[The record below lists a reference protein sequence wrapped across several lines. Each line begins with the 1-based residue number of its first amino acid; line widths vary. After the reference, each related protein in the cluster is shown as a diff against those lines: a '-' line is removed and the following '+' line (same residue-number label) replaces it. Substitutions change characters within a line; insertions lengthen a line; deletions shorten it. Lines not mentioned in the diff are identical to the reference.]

1 MLGPS
6 LVRMHPAALQNGSLG
21 TPFKALL
28 YVNSGQKSIGSPTE
42 EGELGGGA
50 ASHTA
55 DRQYSNSGFLP
66 ARRTASPSCGV
77 DNMYITNDNN
87 NCYTDMDVDSSRTVA
102 EDYIRYCLE
111 RNGLS
116 WQNGQR
122 DVTPNEIQRAMRALG
137 DEFESR
143 FSQAFDDMINQLH
156 ITPDTAYQTFRTIV
170 NEIFSDG
177 VNWGRVVALFGF
189 GGKLAVRC
197 VQQSMPQLVN
207 SIVDWVSVYVDTT
220 LKSWISANNGWAGFL
235 EFYEG
240 GPEKRS
246 KESWP
251 SFKTICSYAAAGL
264 GILTLG
270 AFLSQK
276 S

>member
-1 MLGPS
+1 MDSTFQRNHLSGSPLKFYWSPNCIPQGRGTTRLDREASQGVVADCNKNSVSGS
-6 LVRMHPAALQNGSLG
+6 LVD
-21 TPFKALL
+21 
-28 YVNSGQKSIGSPTE
+28 E
-42 EGELGGGA
+42 
-50 ASHTA
+50 
-55 DRQYSNSGFLP
+55 
-66 ARRTASPSCGV
+66 RTATPRCVV
-77 DNMYITNDNN
+77 DNMYITNNNN
-87 NCYTDMDVDSSRTVA
+87 NCDSVMDVDSSRSVA
-102 EDYIRYCLE
+102 EDYIRYRLE

-143 FSQAFDDMINQLH
+143 FSQTFDDMINQLH

-170 NEIFSDG
+170 HEIFSDG
-177 VNWGRVVALFGF
+177 VNWGRIVALFGF

-220 LKSWISANNGWAGFL
+220 LRPWISANNGWAGFL

-240 GPEKRS
+240 GPEKRT
-246 KESWP
+246 KDSWP

>member
-1 MLGPS
+1 
-6 LVRMHPAALQNGSLG
+6 
-21 TPFKALL
+21 
-28 YVNSGQKSIGSPTE
+28 
-42 EGELGGGA
+42 
-50 ASHTA
+50 
-55 DRQYSNSGFLP
+55 
-66 ARRTASPSCGV
+66 
-77 DNMYITNDNN
+77 MYITNNNN
-87 NCYTDMDVDSSRTVA
+87 NCDSVMDVDSSRSVA
-102 EDYIRYCLE
+102 EDYIRYRLE

-143 FSQAFDDMINQLH
+143 FSQTFDDMINQLH

-170 NEIFSDG
+170 HEIFSDG
-177 VNWGRVVALFGF
+177 VNWGRIVALFGF

-220 LKSWISANNGWAGFL
+220 LRPWISANNGWAGFL

-240 GPEKRS
+240 GPEKRT
-246 KESWP
+246 KDSWP